1 MQIKQK
7 VPKMKTKLKLNME
20 NIYTLRKIKQAHGVQ
35 GKFYMANIKI
45 RVWNNCK
52 NNKF

>member
-1 MQIKQK
+1 MKK
-7 VPKMKTKLKLNME
+7 KHNVLKLKMKLKLNME
-20 NIYTLRKIKQAHGVQ
+20 NIYALMKIKQVHGVS